1 MIGGVSMPWGR
12 ARRVAGRAAPSRPA
26 VTVPLPEAAGL
37 VLAEPI
43 VAQTVLPPFP
53 IAACDGYAVRGP
65 GPWTV
70 EDAPDGLLPDGAA
83 TAVQLD
89 AALPAATD
97 SVLALAS
104 SVVRTGKGVTWLY
117 VGDAASGRQAER
129 PGHLHPG
136 TGVRVAGEL
145 AGEGERLVP
154 AGVVVMPGTIAV
166 AAGAGYDA
174 LTVVRPPDVV
184 TVTVGDSRWARGNP
198 REGRLRDAVT
208 PALPGALS
216 RAGARCLPPLLVRGR
231 PGTLAEKL
239 REVVDDVAAD
249 LIVLT
254 GHPGTAGRADAAGA
268 LSALRGDV
276 LVADVEVRPGAD
288 LLLVELPDGRLVAY
302 VPGDVAGAA
311 AALVTV
317 VRPVLRAMAGR
328 PEPEPVL
335 ALLDSAHR
343 GSPSSTSLVPATL
356 EHGELADTARL
367 GHGGGV
373 LDLALASSLAVI
385 PPGGA
390 AAGTLV
396 ELVEL
401 P

>member
-1 MIGGVSMPWGR
+1 V
-12 ARRVAGRAAPSRPA
+12 
-26 VTVPLPEAAGL
+26 GL
-37 VLAEPI
+37 VLAEPVI
-43 VAQTVLPPFP
+43 ALTAMPPFAV
-53 IAACDGYAVRGP
+53 AACDGYAVRGP

-70 EDAPDGLLPDGAA
+70 EGWPDGLLPDGAA
-83 TAVQLD
+83 TRVQLD

-97 SVLALAS
+97 SVLALGS
-104 SVVRTGKGVTWLY
+104 SVVRTGKEVTWLY

-136 TGVRVAGEL
+136 TGVRITGEL
-145 AGEGERLVP
+145 AAEGQRLVP
-154 AGVVVMPGTIAV
+154 QGAVVGPAV
-166 AAGAGYDA
+166 VSAAAAAGHDA

-184 TVTVGDSRWARGNP
+184 PVTLGDARWERGHP
-198 REGRLRDAVT
+198 REGRLRDAIS

-216 RAGARCLPPLLVRGR
+216 RAGARCLPPVLVRGR
-231 PGTLAEKL
+231 PGTLADKA

-249 LIVLT
+249 LVVLT
-254 GHPGTAGRADAAGA
+254 GHPGAAGRADAAGA
-268 LSALRGDV
+268 LSALGANV

-288 LLLVELPDGRLVAY
+288 LLLVELPDGRLAAY
-302 VPGDVAGAA
+302 VPGDATGAA

-317 VRPVLRAMAGR
+317 VLPVLRAMAGR

-343 GSPSSTSLVPATL
+343 GSESATSLVPAIR
-356 EHGELADTARL
+356 ERGELADTARL
-367 GHGGGV
+367 GHGGDV
-373 LDLALASSLAVI
+373 LDLALAGSFAVV